1 MTNHTKEYSIAVIT
15 HATEKSRFEGL
26 PEKRIADLLGVD
38 PSNIPK
44 YKSGASKLS
53 TSKINALVEK
63 FGPPKLATGRYLIT
77 DIYQTVDDFIKSYD
91 GELIHEFAKELGDLW
106 QYFSRTRDLES
117 AISNRVLPEEQKVDA
132 TEPQDESDCF
142 WMPSLFTERPLQ
154 RDAIMQWF
162 YTQLVSPPFREWTS
176 IYENWVCEN
185 SNLRNRHKMPSLKK
199 DLPEWSETS
208 LDEKLD
214 LLCYCFGKLAEMQT
228 ASFNNLNTL
237 FQTATMRNQQ
247 EIVISGKVIYE
258 FESTPRG
265 MALPTLIYVFITVS
279 GKEEYWPSH
288 YSNDDLRLVC
298 QSPVKSVQI
307 KLFLNKEMHY
317 RIYIEEKVYDKI
329 KTSVIRNVRPDLV
342 VAELNKLSRFYGI
355 AEISE
360 YDLKVA
366 LAENGGYIP
375 GVEVL

>member
-1 MTNHTKEYSIAVIT
+1 MTNHTIEYSIAVIT

-26 PEKRIADLLGVD
+26 PEKSIADHLGVD

-53 TSKINALVEK
+53 PSKINALVEK
-63 FGPPKLATGRYLIT
+63 YGPPKLATGRYLIT

-91 GELIHEFAKELGDLW
+91 VELIHVFAKELGHLW
-106 QYFSRTRDLES
+106 QEFSRHRDLYKV
-117 AISNRVLPEEQKVDA
+117 ISNQVLYEEPKVEANNFWQPESFA
-132 TEPQDESDCF
+132 AG
-142 WMPSLFTERPLQ
+142 PLQ
-154 RDAIMQWF
+154 RDAIRQWF
-162 YTQLVSPPFREWTS
+162 ISQLVSPNFLEWCS
-176 IYENWVCEN
+176 IYENWVCN
-185 SNLRNRHKMPSLKK
+185 NTDLTNKHKMPSLKK
-199 DLPEWSETS
+199 DLPEWSETR

-214 LLCYCFGKLAEMQT
+214 LLCYCFGKLAERHK
-228 ASFNNLNTL
+228 APFSDINTL
-237 FQTATMRNQQ
+237 FQTATTRNQQ
-247 EIVISGKVIYE
+247 ELVISGKVIYE
-258 FESTPRG
+258 FDCIPSD
-265 MALPTLIYVFITVS
+265 MNLPTLIDVFIKVG
-279 GKEEYWPSH
+279 GKEDYWPSN
-288 YSNDDLRLVC
+288 YGNDVLEPAV
-298 QSPVKSVQI
+298 QQPVQSVQI

-342 VAELNKLSRFYGI
+342 VGELNQLSRFYGI